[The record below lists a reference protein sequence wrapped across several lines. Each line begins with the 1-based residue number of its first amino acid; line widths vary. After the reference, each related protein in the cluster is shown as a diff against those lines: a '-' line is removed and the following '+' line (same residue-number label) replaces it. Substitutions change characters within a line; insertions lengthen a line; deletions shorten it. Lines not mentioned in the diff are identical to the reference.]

1 MGVGVEYVWVGIG
14 GFVGANARYGLGRLL
29 LDRVASGFPVITLL
43 VNITGSLLI
52 GFLLTLLTE
61 RFVSDPAWRLLGVVG
76 FLGGY
81 TTFSTYAFEA
91 VTLIERGQFG
101 RALAYVLASNLL
113 GILAC
118 AVGIAVARQFTR

>member
-1 MGVGVEYVWVGIG
+1 VRVEYLWVGIG
-14 GFVGANARYGLGRLL
+14 GFAGANARYGLGRLL
-29 LDRVASGFPVITLL
+29 VDRVASGFPVITLL
-43 VNITGSLLI
+43 VNLSGSLLI
-52 GFLLTLLTE
+52 GLLLTLLAE

-81 TTFSTYAFEA
+81 TTFSTYAFET
-91 VTLIERGQFG
+91 VTLIEHGHPG

-118 AVGIAVARQFTR
+118 AAGIVLARQVTR